1 VDRGQTQD
9 GAYVIT
15 LSRSLV
21 EPFIT
26 FSERRDLRE
35 KAWKLWTTR
44 GWLWIDRVC
53 HWCILLLCTNVEGC
67 CPVARFRCDLR
78 QSLCLVGR
86 RCCGDADQRHMLLS
100 LFRASLLLLNMDRC
114 SEQRGI
120 SAAEF
125 LVPAVGIS
133 TSHYPPHN

>member
-44 GWLWIDRVC
+44 GWLWIDCVC
-53 HWCILLLCTNVEGC
+53 HWCILLLFTECRLG
-67 CPVARFRCDLR
+67 
-78 QSLCLVGR
+78 G
-86 RCCGDADQRHMLLS
+86 
-100 LFRASLLLLNMDRC
+100 
-114 SEQRGI
+114 
-120 SAAEF
+120 
-125 LVPAVGIS
+125 
-133 TSHYPPHN
+133 

>member
-44 GWLWIDRVC
+44 GWLRIDRVC
-53 HWCILLLCTNVEGC
+53 HWCRLLLFTECRLG
-67 CPVARFRCDLR
+67 
-78 QSLCLVGR
+78 G
-86 RCCGDADQRHMLLS
+86 
-100 LFRASLLLLNMDRC
+100 
-114 SEQRGI
+114 
-120 SAAEF
+120 
-125 LVPAVGIS
+125 
-133 TSHYPPHN
+133 

>member
-1 VDRGQTQD
+1 VSVVFRRCCCRRRCERGYLCQSVMLCALLTIQAAVDRGHTQD

-44 GWLWIDRVC
+44 G
-53 HWCILLLCTNVEGC
+53 E
-67 CPVARFRCDLR
+67 
-78 QSLCLVGR
+78 CL
-86 RCCGDADQRHMLLS
+86 
-100 LFRASLLLLNMDRC
+100 
-114 SEQRGI
+114 
-120 SAAEF
+120 
-125 LVPAVGIS
+125 
-133 TSHYPPHN
+133 